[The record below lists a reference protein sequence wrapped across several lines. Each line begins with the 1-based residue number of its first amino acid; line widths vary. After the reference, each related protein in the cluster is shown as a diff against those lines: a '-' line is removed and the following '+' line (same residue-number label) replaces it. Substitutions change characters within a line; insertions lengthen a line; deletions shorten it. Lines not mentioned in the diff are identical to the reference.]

1 MIWDYLFCDN
11 ESGEEFFVECETKEE
26 AISIAR
32 DNFAAPKLICRYTPL
47 EAEWYELDTY

>member
-32 DNFAAPKLICRYTPL
+32 YNFEDPELICRCTPF
-47 EAEWYELDTY
+47 EADLRGLDTY